1 MIKVI
6 LALIILVNGFFAY
19 RLAVDVIRHKSEVWR
34 EPGSNILFAALGIV
48 SQFLSTFGVSDF
60 AFNTVAFRL
69 TKTVEDKKIPGTL
82 NAACVIPVA
91 FMALAYITVIK
102 VDVLTLVVLIIAQTT
117 GSYLTP
123 RIVVKLLVRKGTVS
137 TMG

>member
-1 MIKVI
+1 MCSP
-6 LALIILVNGFFAY
+6 FM
-19 RLAVDVIRHKSEVWR
+19 
-34 EPGSNILFAALGIV
+34 
-48 SQFLSTFGVSDF
+48 STFGVSDF
-60 AFNTVAFRL
+60 AFNAVAFRL
-69 TKTVEDKKIPGTL
+69 TKPVEDKKIPGTL

-123 RIVVKLLVRKGTVS
+123 RIVVKLPVS
-137 TMG
+137 RIRIGIAVGLLCAAAFLPAGKLPVLPSGGEPD